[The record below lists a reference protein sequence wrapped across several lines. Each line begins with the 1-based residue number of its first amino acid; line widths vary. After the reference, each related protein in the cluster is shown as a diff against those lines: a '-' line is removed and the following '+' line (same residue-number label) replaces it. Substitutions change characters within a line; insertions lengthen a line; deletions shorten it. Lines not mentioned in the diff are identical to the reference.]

1 MAIGR
6 LTFFI
11 EDPIQLSFGVRKKFV
26 PKVDLL
32 FFGCCWFEFD
42 VSRDAYI
49 LRTEDETVKVSWEE
63 TVAILNSV
71 F

>member
-6 LTFFI
+6 LTFFLV
-11 EDPIQLSFGVRKKFV
+11 DPIQLSFGVLKNCI
-26 PKVDLL
+26 PKVDL
-32 FFGCCWFEFD
+32 FFGCGWFEY
-42 VSRDAYI
+42 VSRDAYT
-49 LRTEDETVKVSWEE
+49 LRRTEDETFKVSWED